1 MSEHSCVSA
10 GGEEGSPETPA
21 TDRPAAKPSH
31 VTWLGY
37 VIPISIVLVASLA
50 IFVGYRA
57 ERHAGYAGESDQGAI
72 SASINEERL
81 YSDSL
86 LQAQAAQTLY
96 GQWLTLSQAGLE
108 GANPWCEYSPSA
120 VPDPAL
126 TQIVLSCELART
138 VQAADQP
145 GYAQS
150 GSFDISQYA
159 DDLQLA
165 NGFLVDIDNQT
176 YLAAANQDRVAEGRM
191 LAIGVTLSLA
201 LGLCTVAQLAYR
213 RQWLAPHRY
222 FSLWVAIP
230 GWLIS
235 LVCVALV
242 VTWGA

>member
-1 MSEHSCVSA
+1 MPSVT
-10 GGEEGSPETPA
+10 PDTPA
-21 TDRPAAKPSH
+21 
-31 VTWLGY
+31 
-37 VIPISIVLVASLA
+37 
-50 IFVGYRA
+50 RA
-57 ERHAGYAGESDQGAI
+57 TRER

-96 GQWLTLSQAGLE
+96 GQWLTSSKAGLE

-176 YLAAANQDRVAEGRM
+176 YLAAANQDRVAEGMDAGHRRDAVVGPGP
-191 LAIGVTLSLA
+191 LHRRP
-201 LGLCTVAQLAYR
+201 AYR

-235 LVCVALV
+235 LVWRCLLV